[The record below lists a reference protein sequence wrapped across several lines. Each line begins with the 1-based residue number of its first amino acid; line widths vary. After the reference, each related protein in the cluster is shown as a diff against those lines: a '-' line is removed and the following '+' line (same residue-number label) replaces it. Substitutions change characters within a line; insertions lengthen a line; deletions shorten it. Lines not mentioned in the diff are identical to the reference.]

1 MATTKETKILY
12 CGGIVTCDENNRSK
26 YKHGNDSQAYRN
38 EFASLFIDGNTNDV
52 ITSATNPTD
61 ADAYIL
67 ERELDGGTVR
77 SETLH
82 VFESKCSPRM
92 KCKYRRQ
99 SSTTQ
104 TIKLINGN
112 TPVWSKDIDE
122 GKMTVMVHYN
132 DGERLKN
139 TYEFPTTAKTDVTVT
154 YDFVEGNLFPNQTTA
169 AMFNGCYSLVECEL
183 PCEMRVIS
191 NNTFKNC
198 GNLTSYTKSP
208 EFIESIG
215 TSAFQNCT
223 SLKEILIPE
232 FASISTSSFA
242 GCNGASALTWNNLVC
257 TMSNGGEIT
266 TTNVKCNMTS
276 VPDKAFEGC
285 SDITKTKLKN
295 SVGDDVVY
303 DGLVIP
309 MGITKV
315 GIRAFAENSIYSKLW
330 MGKVDTIDSAAFQ
343 GNTSL
348 TKIIGLSNVT
358 KIEDSPTGETSGA
371 FEGCISLS
379 TIDGFNVNKYVY
391 IGDRAFYGCTELTN
405 INSTS
410 MVNHLGVS
418 SFEGCTSLTWF
429 DFSSVSTIPNR
440 AFYGCTNL
448 VNADNTSDVNQL
460 GVSSFEGCTSLTSFD
475 FSSVSTV
482 PESCFKS
489 TSLVNAYNTSN
500 ITEVGKYAF
509 QYTDLA
515 SLDSSDWS
523 SLGIIGEGAFSH
535 CTGLTSVSLTSSD
548 VQTLDMGSNA
558 FGTCSSLTSITFDG
572 YSKINATY
580 GAFSNTNNVY
590 DITFKN
596 DTKITLNMDECFYD
610 IPTTAD
616 ADKRINVTI
625 ISNEVCTTLYNAF
638 SPTQYLNIYL
648 SNFNNLVQLYISEY
662 GGDWNQY
669 IDWRPLTT
677 TP

>member
-12 CGGIVTCDENNRSK
+12 CGGIVTCDENNLSK
-26 YKHGNDSQAYRN
+26 YKHGNVLREYRD

-92 KCKYRRQ
+92 KCKYRRG
-99 SSTTQ
+99 TTK
-104 TIKLINGN
+104 TIQLINKN
-112 TPVWSKDIDE
+112 THVWSKDIDE
-122 GKMTVMVHYN
+122 GKMTAMVHYN
-132 DGERLKN
+132 VRERIKN
-139 TYEFPTTAKTDVTVT
+139 TYKFPTTAKTDVTVT

-169 AMFNGCYSLVECEL
+169 AMFDNCASLVECEL

-191 NNTFKNC
+191 DYTFRKC
-198 GNLTSYTKSP
+198 ESLTSYTKSP

-215 TSAFQNCT
+215 TSAFENCT
-223 SLKEILIPE
+223 ALNEILIPE
-232 FASISTSSFA
+232 FASISTSSFN
-242 GCNGASALTWNNLVC
+242 GCNGATALTWNNLVC
-257 TMSNGGEIT
+257 SMSNDGEIT

-276 VPDKAFEGC
+276 VPDWAFDGC
-285 SDITKTKLKN
+285 GNISKTKLKN

-309 MGITKV
+309 RGITKV
-315 GIRAFAENSIYSKLW
+315 GKSAFAVNSNYSKLW
-330 MGKVDTIDSAAFQ
+330 MGEVDTIDSAAFQ
-343 GNTSL
+343 RNTGL

-358 KIEDSPTGETSGA
+358 KIEDPSSNATSGA

-379 TIDGFNVNKYVY
+379 TIDGFNVNEYVY
-391 IGDRAFYGCTELTN
+391 IGNRAFYGCTSLAN

-418 SFEGCTSLTWF
+418 SFEGCT
-429 DFSSVSTIPNR
+429 N
-440 AFYGCTNL
+440 
-448 VNADNTSDVNQL
+448 
-460 GVSSFEGCTSLTSFD
+460 LTSFD

-482 PESCFKS
+482 PERCFNS
-489 TSLVNAYNTSN
+489 TSLVNANNTSY
-500 ITEVGKYAF
+500 ITEVGDYAF

-523 SLGIIGEGAFSH
+523 SLGIIGDGAFSRCSSLTSIVLDDNQVDIGNH
-535 CTGLTSVSLTSSD
+535 AFEGCTRLNSAVCKTSNVGMQAFFECTGLSSVSLISSD
-548 VQTLDMGSNA
+548 VTLPQTLNMGSNA
-558 FGTCSSLTSITFDG
+558 FGTCDSLTSITFDG
-572 YSKINATY
+572 YSEINATNTS
-580 GAFSNTNNVY
+580 FLNTNDVY
-590 DITFKN
+590 DITFRN
-596 DTKITLNMDECFYD
+596 DTNLITLYMGECFSH
-610 IPTTAD
+610 ILTD
-616 ADKRINVTI
+616 ANHRINVRI
-625 ISNEVCTTLYNAF
+625 ISNEVCKTLYDAF

-648 SNFNNLVQLYISEY
+648 TDFNNLVQSYIREY
-662 GGDWNQY
+662 RDDNPY
-669 IDWRPLTT
+669 IDYKPLTT